1 MALAVP
7 RIGAGAFQLKLAAI
21 TATARQMG
29 VCPARGQV
37 PTTTDAKRERE
48 RERERETALGKGRI
62 G

>member
-29 VCPARGQV
+29 ACPARGQV
-37 PTTTDAKRERE
+37 PTTTDAKTE